1 MKTII
6 SILMIFSFIIIFS
19 CQKNNDEP
27 IIGLQDRIS
36 QDLVSENGTQQT
48 SDAVLNKKIRILAR
62 TMAFALRDK
71 EVCSTLSLKFAQAD
85 NKEKILDLKQWMQTN
100 INGKTVADRMAETG
114 LTEKINGEDKKITK
128 EELLTMVESIKPG
141 VDFYFPVDR
150 DRSTWFNNLNELL
163 IAAPDVSDEWGAF
176 PAYNLSGQEITLSA
190 EKAPSNPVLVVL
202 PCEHYG
208 IHRGIMTETEQ
219 QATGGDGGDG
229 GGSSGGSGGSGGN
242 SHPPLQDGARIKMYQ
257 MKQDVCEESWVRG
270 DPEIR
275 YSIKSSKNHDYLI
288 KDENPGDK
296 WDCTWHWDGIHH
308 DYGWKTINHYDFFW
322 HFDDYGN
329 YVVYYFYESDG
340 GTETETDTYTVDNVK
355 FTFERKV
362 GDDEMGVKSVH
373 KDDGYLEPGVDQA
386 YDSGDMRFY
395 IDWTNPSN

>member
-1 MKTII
+1 MKNFILLVFILIIIVGCQKDKNI
-6 SILMIFSFIIIFS
+6 SIID
-19 CQKNNDEP
+19 NDN
-27 IIGLQDRIS
+27 QIS
-36 QDLVSENGTQQT
+36 QKLLDQKLNLGI
-48 SDAVLNKKIRILAR
+48 DNVLNQKMMILAR

-71 EVCSTLSLKFAQAD
+71 NVCSILNFKLAESD
-85 NKEKILDLKQWMQTN
+85 NKEKILDLKKWMQTN
-100 INGKTVADRMAETG
+100 VNGLTVAYRMAKSG
-114 LTEKINGEDKKITK
+114 YMEKINGTEKKVTIEDLFKIVT
-128 EELLTMVESIKPG
+128 SIKPG
-141 VDFYFPVDR
+141 VDIYFPVDMHR
-150 DRSTWFNNLNELL
+150 NTWYNNLKKLLVASPDIANEW
-163 IAAPDVSDEWGAF
+163 DKF
-176 PAYNLSGQEITLSA
+176 PAYNLSGQQVMLDPNKVPNE
-190 EKAPSNPVLVVL
+190 PVLVIL

-208 IHRGIMTETEQ
+208 VHKGLRNKIEQ
-219 QATGGDGGDG
+219 QSTGGDG

-275 YSIKSSKNHDYLI
+275 YSIKNSKNHDYLI

-308 DYGWKTINHYDFFW
+308 DYNWKTINHYDFFW
-322 HFDDYGN
+322 HFNDYGN

-340 GTETETDTYTVDNVK
+340 GTEVETDTYTVENAK
-355 FTFERKV
+355 FSFQRKV
-362 GDDEMGVKSVH
+362 GDDEMGIKCVH